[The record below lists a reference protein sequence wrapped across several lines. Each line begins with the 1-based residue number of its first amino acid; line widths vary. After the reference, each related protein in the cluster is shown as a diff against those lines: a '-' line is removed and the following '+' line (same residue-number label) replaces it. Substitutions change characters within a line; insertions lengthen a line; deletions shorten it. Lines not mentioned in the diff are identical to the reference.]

1 MKGRFIYWI
10 GAALLALALMP
21 APSAEAAVLDVN
33 GCLLETTDADSG
45 VMLVDGTT
53 MVSQDV
59 LKERFYLVLTRDGD
73 AFTLRNAYEDFS
85 ITGRIG
91 AKNLTVDGSDN
102 IALPQAAMERGDKL
116 YLPLRALAE
125 YFGEVFWQASDGR
138 TSVHFDYNNQ
148 ANLPLATFNDDPIGY
163 EFVVNG
169 GFTPTEDN
177 QVVYDQT
184 DQGTLFMRLND
195 EGYVVAIEDG
205 GGTILEPVHEGYGFF
220 VTDNVPA
227 FAIDDDYMYWWEYPL
242 ISGTQTSYL
251 YIQSRQEGAE
261 PLLLAESDDVA
272 SHDAGYRMWPQ
283 TEVAFHQGNV
293 IWSIP
298 NASGDAVEVW
308 LYRSDT
314 GEKTLLDSS
323 PAEDGFGATMQV
335 ALGDRVAVWSRTE
348 NLETLDDPDN
358 EWGETDRYGDVF
370 CYDLKSEKISN
381 LSQGYNL
388 LGPVIAGDYLI
399 MTELIQDRTIGPE
412 ELWVY
417 DLAQGEWKYRID
429 TDLPPFAGHEV
440 SLGHPIVLDDNHI
453 GLDAWGMGAP
463 YALPVL
469 DLETGEVHATTNIN
483 AHSDG
488 EALQYLPS
496 DFIETTMADGE
507 SGITALK
514 PVSKTG
520 TNLATVLTMNDGQL
534 ETISHPIAFQW

>member
-1 MKGRFIYWI
+1 MKGRLAYWL
-10 GAALLALALMP
+10 GAALLALALLP
-21 APSAEAAVLDVN
+21 LPSAAAAVLDVN
-33 GCLLETTDADSG
+33 GRLLETTDADSG
-45 VMLVDGTT
+45 VMLVAGTT
-53 MVSQDV
+53 MVSQEV
-59 LKERFYLVLTRDGD
+59 LQEQFYLTLTRDGD
-73 AFTLRNAYEDFS
+73 AFTLRNAFDDFAL
-85 ITGRIG
+85 TGRVG
-91 AKNLTVDGSDN
+91 EKTLANEDDET
-102 IALPQAAMERGDKL
+102 IALPQAVIEQDGSL

-125 YFGEVFWQASDGR
+125 CFGEVCWQAADGR
-138 TSVHFDYNNQ
+138 TSVRFDYNNQ
-148 ANLPLATFNDDPIGY
+148 AALPLATFNDDPVGY

-169 GFTPTEDN
+169 GFAPTEDN

-184 DQGTLFMRLND
+184 DQGTLFLRLND
-195 EGYVVAIEDG
+195 KGYVVAVEDG
-205 GGTILEPVHEGYGFF
+205 GGTVLEPVHEGYGLF

-251 YIQSRQEGAE
+251 YIQSRQKGAE

-293 IWSIP
+293 LWTIP

-314 GEKTLLDSS
+314 GEKTLLDSR

-335 ALGDRVAVWSRTE
+335 ALGDRVAVWSATE
-348 NLETLDDPDN
+348 NLETLDESDN
-358 EWGETDRYGDVF
+358 VWEETDRYGDVF
-370 CYDLKSEKISN
+370 CYDLTSGEISN

-388 LGPVIAGDYLI
+388 LGPVITGDYLI
-399 MTELIQDRTIGPE
+399 MTELIQDMTIGPK

-417 DLAQGEWKYRID
+417 DLAQGEWKYRIGM
-429 TDLPPFAGHEV
+429 DLPPFAGHEV
-440 SLGHPIVLDDNHI
+440 SPNQPIVLDDTHI
-453 GLDAWGMGAP
+453 GLDVWGMGAP

-469 DLETGEVHATTNIN
+469 DLETGEAHATTNIN
-483 AHSDG
+483 PASDG
-488 EALQYLPS
+488 EALQYMPG
-496 DFIETTMADGE
+496 DFIEIAMAEGE
-507 SGITALK
+507 TGITALK

-520 TNLATVLTMNDGQL
+520 TNLATVLTMNDGKL